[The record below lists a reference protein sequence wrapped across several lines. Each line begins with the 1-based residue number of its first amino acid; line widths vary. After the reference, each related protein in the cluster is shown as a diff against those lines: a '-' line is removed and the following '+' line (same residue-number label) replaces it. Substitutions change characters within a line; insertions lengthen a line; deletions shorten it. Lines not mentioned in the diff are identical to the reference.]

1 VSVTSTSWQARLRQ
15 CLLLGSQ
22 RRRSSCCTACS
33 SRSARAG
40 TASVRRGWSRSRS
53 GSCGSPGSRAG
64 SSALRRGPLCTPGRR
79 RRRSQT
85 TCSVRLGA
93 CRVAAAATHRAACE
107 VLTSIGNAGLLED
120 EPHKVFDTV
129 NITVKCVLPTR
140 AQRCTVHW
148 QQAGRV
154 RERVTPRQPF
164 QSAPHACAVQGRQRR
179 PRGGG
184 GQGRGPDGPELQVPR
199 AQQHAQADLP
209 AGGRAGRRRRGRV
222 RRVRAPPARRL
233 HTPCTSLGPAASVW
247 CRLLCGSPQPRAACR
262 AGLGRVVDASPRADA
277 LSGGAESG
285 GPVLRQAGGGP
296 RARQPAAPARAPAAV
311 RQGRRGGQPG
321 DRQRGA
327 PVRARDPPR
336 GAALSRAAAACVAGP
351 CPWRNSKHAAFG
363 TISLAKVAYAYDTVA
378 RSGGKAPHAMNHLAE
393 QGLRAIHLWCLPLP
407 NVRHACTREASG
419 ARAAQARAEA
429 ARDDGAAARAGA
441 ARHGRQAAARR
452 RAAGR
457 AAGAGADAGG
467 RARRR
472 GRRGRGRAAEEGRRA
487 GGAGAAAA
495 AAGAPPL
502 RGDRTGPC
510 RARGLVRRCVG
521 CGAGLSW
528 AAPAWLRRM
537 RKGLTR
543 AVRRPWTAGGGAY
556 LLPRQV
562 CCRQMQSP
570 LRPSKR

>member
-1 VSVTSTSWQARLRQ
+1 V
-15 CLLLGSQ
+15 
-22 RRRSSCCTACS
+22 
-33 SRSARAG
+33 
-40 TASVRRGWSRSRS
+40 
-53 GSCGSPGSRAG
+53 
-64 SSALRRGPLCTPGRR
+64 RR
-79 RRRSQT
+79 RRLSSAARAAVHAGKKKAQMPDDLQRAARRSQSGSS
-85 TCSVRLGA
+85 C
-93 CRVAAAATHRAACE
+93 
-107 VLTSIGNAGLLED
+107 NA
-120 EPHKVFDTV
+120 PRSMRHSYK
-129 NITVKCVLPTR
+129 
-140 AQRCTVHW
+140 HW
-148 QQAGRV
+148 Q
-154 RERVTPRQPF
+154 
-164 QSAPHACAVQGRQRR
+164 RR
-179 PRGGG
+179 
-184 GQGRGPDGPELQVPR
+184 
-199 AQQHAQADLP
+199 A
-209 AGGRAGRRRRGRV
+209 AGGRAAQGV
-222 RRVRAPPARRL
+222 RHGQHHCQVRAPDRGAALHRALATSWACKGAPPAEGASQPRRARQ
-233 HTPCTSLGPAASVW
+233 TPALCRAGSGGRGEVVAKGAGRTVRNFKYRARSSTPKQIFLPAAAPADGAEGASVVCAPRPPDACTPSLRFPRPAASVW